1 MLKESGSLQDLRTV
15 AKHPEPKNKLS
26 PEERQEI
33 LDISNSPQFAD
44 RPPTQIV
51 PALADNG
58 VYIASESSFYR
69 VLREENMCHQRRKGK
84 TPEHRDVPTLVANGP
99 NEVWMWD
106 ITYLRGP
113 IKGSFYY
120 LYVISDLFSRYIVG
134 WEVWEEQT
142 AEHASELVKRATLAQ
157 HVNHNPLYLH
167 SDNGSPMKG
176 STMLATLEFLGIT
189 PSFSR
194 PRVSNDNAYA
204 ESLFNTLKGRPNF
217 KDNGFMSIEDAR
229 QWADTFVDWYHT
241 EHHHSGLKYLT
252 PQQRHSGEWKEVIK
266 KREALYSEARTKH
279 PERWN
284 GRDTRDWTAPEAVY
298 LNHVNA

>member
-1 MLKESGSLQDLRTV
+1 M
-15 AKHPEPKNKLS
+15 
-26 PEERQEI
+26 
-33 LDISNSPQFAD
+33 
-44 RPPTQIV
+44 
-51 PALADNG
+51 PALADRG
-58 VYIASESSFYR
+58 IYVASEATFYR
-69 VLREENMCHQRRKGK
+69 VLREANMCHHRRKGK
-84 TPEHRDVPTLVANGP
+84 IPTHREVPSLFATAP
-99 NEVWMWD
+99 NQVWMWD

-113 IKGSFYY
+113 IKGTYFY

-142 AEHASELVKRATLAQ
+142 AEHASELVKRATIAQ
-157 HVNHNPLYLH
+157 HVSSNTICLH

-204 ESLFNTLKGRPNF
+204 ESLFSTLKGRPNF
-217 KDNGFMSIEDAR
+217 KETGFLSLADAR
-229 QWADTFVDWYHT
+229 QWAASFVNWYHS

-252 PQQRHSGEWKEVIK
+252 PSQRHLGEWEVVIQ
-266 KREALYSEARTKH
+266 KREALYAEAKEKH

-284 GRDTRDWTAPEAVY
+284 GRDTRNWTPPEVVC
-298 LNHVNA
+298 LNHVNT